1 MKKYVITVN
10 DNRYEVEVEEVKG
23 DFSEVSTT
31 SMVKEDKKEVK
42 PAEKKAVEVKKSNAD
57 GEKVEC
63 PMPGKILKV
72 NKAAGDSFKKGDVLF
87 VLEAMKMENEI
98 MAPHDGNVIDVNI
111 AEGAMVNTGD
121 VLAVIQ

>member
-1 MKKYVITVN
+1 MKKYVVN
-10 DNRYEVEVEEVKG
+10 VNGNRYEVEVEEVKG

-31 SMVKEDKKEVK
+31 SVVQEEKKEVK
-42 PAEKKAVEVKKSNAD
+42 PVEKKPAEVKKSNVD

-72 NKAAGDSFKKGDVLF
+72 NKAAGDNFKKGEVLF

-98 MAPHDGNVIDVNI
+98 MAPHDGKVIDVNV
-111 AEGAMVNTGD
+111 AVGAMVNTGD